1 MSKLTGLW
9 QAVKHQIKFFLV
21 LLLGYLCQVC
31 IMPYIAIN
39 DVTPSLIYAVIAIIT
54 VGYGKLRALWAGG
67 FYGIVME
74 TMLPAGLSMLNLLMY
89 PIGALFVSIFFADK
103 SEKKLEEERS
113 IGRPMT
119 HTHDFLSWLTD
130 LGYRIK
136 GAPGQNANPYIR
148 TPLCA
153 LCNVLIYEVINLV
166 YIYLGGTI
174 PGSAHYSRALTNII
188 ATTLLTMLLM
198 FPVRRFLGF
207 RRPDQPEKKPNVR
220 Y

>member
-1 MSKLTGLW
+1 MRKLSGLW
-9 QAVKHQIKFFLV
+9 QAVKHQVKFFLV
-21 LLLGYLCQVC
+21 ILLGYLFQVC
-31 IMPYIAIN
+31 VMPYVEFG
-39 DVTPSLIYAVIAIIT
+39 DVTPSLLYVVIAIVT

-74 TMLPAGLSMLNLLMY
+74 TMLPGLPMLNLLMY
-89 PIGALFVSIFFADK
+89 PIGAVFVSIFFADK

-113 IGRPMT
+113 IGRPLT
-119 HTHDFLSWLTD
+119 RSHDFLSVLSAIGD
-130 LGYRIK
+130 RIT

-153 LCNVLIYEVINLV
+153 AVNVLIYEVINLV

-174 PGSAHYSRALTNII
+174 PMGDHYSRAFTNIL
-188 ATTLLTMLLM
+188 ATTIMTIVLM
-198 FPVRRFLGF
+198 YPVRRFLGF
-207 RRPDQPEKKPNVR
+207 RKPESAKKPNVR